1 MITHQ
6 YLSSA
11 YTIVVNNQLA
21 EQLFIITAILTITDN
36 LTSGQIISKSKIENC
51 LN

>member
-21 EQLFIITAILTITDN
+21 ERLFIITAILTITDN
-36 LTSGQIISKSKIENC
+36 LNNKIKR
-51 LN
+51 LNFLYS

>member
-36 LTSGQIISKSKIENC
+36 LNNKIKR
-51 LN
+51 LNFLYS